1 MIFIYKLDDDLILI
15 IFREP
20 KHNTYASQSTRG
32 HTSPNQG
39 WCERKW
45 KVNLRFWLNAILIF
59 QRIILKTHNKKS
71 IVYSSRAGN
80 GDSNIDRDE
89 VDKGNKTNNRIS
101 RIKSAVSKARER
113 LKRDTSNS
121 SCSSDSE
128 NILSSEEDADVPTSL
143 NISNRGY
150 VIFIKICNRG
160 SNLLI

>member
-1 MIFIYKLDDDLILI
+1 M
-15 IFREP
+15 
-20 KHNTYASQSTRG
+20 
-32 HTSPNQG
+32 
-39 WCERKW
+39 
-45 KVNLRFWLNAILIF
+45 IF

-160 SNLLI
+160 STLLNDDTLKT

>member
-1 MIFIYKLDDDLILI
+1 MKGKSPFLVECDIDFPAK
-15 IFREP
+15 
-20 KHNTYASQSTRG
+20 NSQNS
-32 HTSPNQG
+32 Q
-39 WCERKW
+39 
-45 KVNLRFWLNAILIF
+45 
-59 QRIILKTHNKKS
+59 QKS

-80 GDSNIDRDE
+80 GDSNIDHDE

-128 NILSSEEDADVPTSL
+128 NILSSEEDADLPTSL

-150 VIFIKICNRG
+150 AVFIKICNRG
-160 SNLLI
+160 SILLINNDTLKT

>member
-1 MIFIYKLDDDLILI
+1 MFDNCPNLIV
-15 IFREP
+15 FRES
-20 KHNTYASQSTRG
+20 KHNTHASQSTRG
-32 HTSPNQG
+32 YISSNQG
-39 WCERKW
+39 WRGRKR
-45 KVNLRFWLNAILIF
+45 KVSPCLWLNPIQIF
-59 QRIILKTHNKKS
+59 QRKNCPKLALKCV
-71 IVYSSRAGN
+71 IYSSRAGN
-80 GDSNIDRDE
+80 QDSNIDHDE

-150 VIFIKICNRG
+150 AVFIKIWNRG
-160 SNLLI
+160 SKL

>member
-1 MIFIYKLDDDLILI
+1 MKGKSPFLVECDIDF
-15 IFREP
+15 P
-20 KHNTYASQSTRG
+20 ANNSQNS
-32 HTSPNQG
+32 Q
-39 WCERKW
+39 
-45 KVNLRFWLNAILIF
+45 
-59 QRIILKTHNKKS
+59 QKS
-71 IVYSSRAGN
+71 LVYSSRAGN

-150 VIFIKICNRG
+150 VVLIKIFNRG
-160 SNLLI
+160 SNLLINIGLKT

>member
-1 MIFIYKLDDDLILI
+1 M
-15 IFREP
+15 
-20 KHNTYASQSTRG
+20 
-32 HTSPNQG
+32 
-39 WCERKW
+39 
-45 KVNLRFWLNAILIF
+45 IF

-71 IVYSSRAGN
+71 IVYSPRAGN

-128 NILSSEEDADVPTSL
+128 NILSSEEDADIPTSL
-143 NISNRGY
+143 NISNKGY
-150 VIFIKICNRG
+150 VLVINISSRC
-160 SNLLI
+160 SNNNDRLKTYSQRSISPMSYFTDHLVACRDKAMHSIDFLDGLQKG

>member
-1 MIFIYKLDDDLILI
+1 M
-15 IFREP
+15 
-20 KHNTYASQSTRG
+20 
-32 HTSPNQG
+32 
-39 WCERKW
+39 
-45 KVNLRFWLNAILIF
+45 NAILIF

-150 VIFIKICNRG
+150 VIFIKSVIEAQI
-160 SNLLI
+160 LH